1 MRITNKL
8 LNSVLSEKDTYRAAY
23 RAGGNRL
30 LVTLV
35 FCELLAAHCVEV
47 YDPPSKEGEPKH
59 LYKLRDAIDVS
70 LLDEME
76 QIIARNLT
84 EFRSFQSLLERALI
98 ELAPLKRNIPTQIS
112 PTLAGKKPVKDKEYL
127 VTLYQKIIAEAT
139 TVNPITSDTGCN

>member
-8 LNSVLSEKDTYRAAY
+8 LNSVLSERDTYKAAY
-23 RAGGNRL
+23 QTGGNHL

-35 FCELLAAHCVEV
+35 FCELLAAHCIEV
-47 YDPPSKEGEPKH
+47 HDTGKEGEPEH
-59 LYKLRDAIDVS
+59 LYKMRDEIDIS

-76 QIIARNLT
+76 QIIARNIT

-98 ELAPLKRNIPTQIS
+98 ELAPLKRNIPTRI
-112 PTLAGKKPVKDKEYL
+112 PPILAGKKPIKDKNHL

-139 TVNPITSDTGCN
+139 SINSITSDSGCN